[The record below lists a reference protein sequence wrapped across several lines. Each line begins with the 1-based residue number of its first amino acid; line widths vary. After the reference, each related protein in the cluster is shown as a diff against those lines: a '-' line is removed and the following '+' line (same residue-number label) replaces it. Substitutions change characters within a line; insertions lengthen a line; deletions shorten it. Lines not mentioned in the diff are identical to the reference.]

1 MSAPD
6 FLPGLTGSF
15 AQKAAENPTVD
26 IVEAAYQAAGAHVR
40 YINCEVA
47 PEHLKGAIDGAVAMG
62 WLGFNCSLPHK
73 VTVLQHL
80 DELAASAAIIGAVN
94 TVVIKGDRLI
104 GENTD
109 GKGFLQSLLPIVDP
123 TGKRVVMFGAGGAAR
138 AIGVETALAGASH
151 ITVVNT
157 TASRG
162 QELSDHLAASTPAGS
177 DYVLWDH
184 QYSVPATTDIVIN
197 ATSIGFGDSSAR
209 LNLDTSSLLPHMI
222 VADVIT
228 NPPRTALLT
237 AAAANGCTTL
247 DGLGMLVNQA
257 LVATRLWTGIELD
270 GRVMRARLEE
280 LFETS

>member
-1 MSAPD
+1 
-6 FLPGLTGSF
+6 
-15 AQKAAENPTVD
+15 
-26 IVEAAYQAAGAHVR
+26 
-40 YINCEVA
+40 
-47 PEHLKGAIDGAVAMG
+47 MG

-94 TVVIKGDRLI
+94 TVVIKGDHLI

-184 QYSVPATTDIVIN
+184 EYSVPSATDIVIN

-209 LNLDTSSLLPHMI
+209 LNLDTTSLLPHMI

>member
-1 MSAPD
+1 MPAPD
-6 FLPGLTGSF
+6 FLPALTGSF
-15 AQKAAENPTVD
+15 AQQAAENPTVD
-26 IVEAAYQAAGAHVR
+26 IVEAAYQAADAHVR
-40 YINCEVA
+40 YVNCEVA
-47 PEHLKGAIDGAVAMG
+47 PEHLEGAVRGAVAMG

-73 VTVLQHL
+73 VTVIDHL
-80 DELAASAAIIGAVN
+80 DELAPSARIIGAVN
-94 TVVIKGDRLI
+94 TVVIDGDRLI

-138 AIGVETALAGASH
+138 AIGVETALAGAAS

-157 TASRG
+157 SASRG
-162 QELSDHLAASTPAGS
+162 QELSDHLAASTPADS
-177 DYVLWDH
+177 DFVLWDH
-184 QYSVPATTDIVIN
+184 EFSVPAATDIVIN
-197 ATSIGFGDSSAR
+197 ATSIGFGDANAR
-209 LNLDTSSLLPHMI
+209 LSLDTSTLLPHMI

-257 LVATRLWTGIELD
+257 LVATKLWTGIDLD
-270 GRVMRARLEE
+270 GRVMRDRLEI
-280 LFETS
+280 LFGTA